1 MPLTEN
7 QAKNAKPLERAYKLA
22 DSEGLF
28 LLVQPNGAKLWR
40 MKYRFAGKEKLL
52 SFGAYPAL
60 GIAAAREKRRAAK
73 ALLAEG
79 RDPML
84 AKGQVISEGG
94 DTFFAVAN
102 RWHENRKTALDPAH
116 ADRVWSRMERDVFP
130 YIGQR
135 PIQEITAPEVLEMI
149 RRIESRGALDISRR
163 AKQGVGQVFQF
174 AIACGLASSDP
185 TANLR
190 GALKPRPR
198 VKHMSR
204 LPLVE
209 FPAFIEKVRDYQEE
223 GAPARSKRRK
233 RRVPPR
239 RYRPKPPQDGQTD
252 PNASHPS
259 PHISGGEASARRSGS
274 RQPRSQRR
282 VFQHNRVD
290 CGRSP
295 ASHREL
301 APRVGLPAW
310 RMNNRALQDEFRVVI
325 ANQCYY
331 QNAISG
337 AQHRPFPR
345 LIGPHH
351 APLRQR
357 LLPVV
362 SSMERNR
369 FRRGIHTRRPVR
381 DSSDIPLR
389 ASTGHASG
397 NAGGA
402 SRRRWRTGFHRHCGE
417 FEKRNSW
424 GQVELSS
431 AESGPARIP
440 DPGRLRASTGRF
452 RCPLCRPAQRK
463 ADRIVLEHS
472 ARFVGLLAG
481 IGRFN
486 LLGVALVE
494 DCNGRLLALADLR
507 AERFGLIVGHPER
520 RGVPACPA
528 ARSRSV

>member
-73 ALLAEG
+73 AVLAEG

-84 AKGQVISEGG
+84 AKSHVTSEGR

-135 PIQEITAPEVLEMI
+135 PIQAITAPEVLEMI

-163 AKQGVGQVFQF
+163 AKQGVGQVFRF

-209 FPAFIEKVRDYQEE
+209 LPTFIEKVRDYQEE
-223 GAPARSKRRK
+223 G
-233 RRVPPR
+233 
-239 RYRPKPPQDGQTD
+239 D
-252 PNASHPS
+252 
-259 PHISGGEASARRSGS
+259 RRSAITGDAVMFALLTWV
-274 RQPRSQRR
+274 RTK
-282 VFQHNRVD
+282 
-290 CGRSP
+290 
-295 ASHREL
+295 EL
-301 APRVGLPAW
+301 
-310 RMNNRALQDEFRVVI
+310 
-325 ANQCYY
+325 
-331 QNAISG
+331 
-337 AQHRPFPR
+337 R
-345 LIGPHH
+345 L
-351 APLRQR
+351 A
-357 LLPVV
+357 VK
-362 SSMERNR
+362 S
-369 FRRGIHTRRPVR
+369 
-381 DSSDIPLR
+381 
-389 ASTGHASG
+389 
-397 NAGGA
+397 
-402 SRRRWRTGFHRHCGE
+402 E
-417 FEKRNSW
+417 FE
-424 GQVELSS
+424 
-431 AESGPARIP
+431 
-440 DPGRLRASTGRF
+440 
-452 RCPLCRPAQRK
+452 
-463 ADRIVLEHS
+463 
-472 ARFVGLLAG
+472 
-481 IGRFN
+481 
-486 LLGVALVE
+486 
-494 DCNGRLLALADLR
+494 DLR
-507 AERFGLIVGHPER
+507 GKNPLWRI
-520 RGVPACPA
+520 PA
-528 ARSRSV
+528 ARMVLHRNLASDLRNRKSALEWICDTRPRLRPSRVAMSANSRPCR